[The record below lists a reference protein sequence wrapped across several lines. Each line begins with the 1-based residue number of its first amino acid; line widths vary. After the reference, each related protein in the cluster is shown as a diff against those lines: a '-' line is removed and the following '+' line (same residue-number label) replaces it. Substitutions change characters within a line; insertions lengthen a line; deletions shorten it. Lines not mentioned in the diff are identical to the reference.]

1 MIRPKDSVPPEQRVP
16 ALSDAAKTPASGLS
30 PSENCASIKALG
42 FITSKQIKMYGEH
55 LELVSDP
62 FVEGNYAVV
71 QVISRTDPAIRTL
84 RLPVSI
90 LVGLANRFKKAGES
104 TAQGK
109 SVLSKELMPSLP
121 LPEERK

>member
-1 MIRPKDSVPPEQRVP
+1 MSRPKDNVPPEQTLP
-16 ALSDAAKTPASGLS
+16 APPDAGKTPASGPS

-42 FITSKQIKMYGEH
+42 FITHKQIKMYGEH

-62 FVEGNYAVV
+62 FVEGDYAVV
-71 QVISRTDPAIRTL
+71 QVISRTDPVIRTL

-90 LVGLANRFKKAGES
+90 LVGLANRFKKAAKS

-109 SVLSKELMPSLP
+109 SVLSRESTPSLP